1 MYLVI
6 QSRPHSKV
14 MPSMEKKKKERA
26 IPANAIMQYV
36 VDNRCKFVTEKT
48 NRISAILIFDI
59 ILFHKNEEM
68 VEGTLLII

>member
-1 MYLVI
+1 
-6 QSRPHSKV
+6 
-14 MPSMEKKKKERA
+14 
-26 IPANAIMQYV
+26 MQYV

-48 NRISAILIFDI
+48 NKISAILIFAI